1 MERAVRWVRGSS
13 DPLPPEAAKDTRR
26 PSGRLRSGGSR
37 RLRRPVTAAVL
48 LALVAFG
55 YCGLFAANSLIRVRT
70 FTADSM
76 NYVDVARRV
85 AAGDGL
91 VQSTGGF
98 NQPFYLSGDL
108 DLPSAFTAQP
118 PGYPLAIAS
127 LSGLGVEAADAALV
141 VSALACAA
149 VLLLV
154 YLLGR
159 RIGGDV
165 GGAAALGA
173 ALLFT
178 PLTHLG
184 RAALSECLAV
194 AVVLLFFLLLDRHLE
209 RPPAAG
215 DLGSAAGGDPAKPPA
230 MGESRASPLR
240 GRAPG
245 RSTEALRPSTPQV
258 RRAGLCALALGLL
271 AGAAFGLRYS
281 LWPLPVVG
289 LAALWFAGA
298 ARRAPARLLRLAA
311 FAAGAFLPMASVLG
325 RNLAVDGRLLPAAM
339 PAVTTL
345 PENLSRAV
353 AAALGGWRST
363 ALGNWPD
370 AALLVVALA
379 LLGALAVRAA
389 SGADGPRIG
398 TASRLPL
405 LIGLWAVL
413 YLAAVVWRSTQANFD
428 PIGVRLALPATV
440 ALIPVF
446 GGVIAAAAGRSAAAA
461 RQRLARCRA
470 VRAPLLAG
478 RWLAPAILAVCFG
491 AAFAREA
498 ALWSSGHDA
507 RATEFRSERQQWL
520 RDHTGP
526 GDLVIGG
533 GTMDV
538 PFLFPGRFAISYA
551 GLPYTEVL
559 TYSGLE
565 RIADR
570 HCPSFDRLLL
580 VVRPTV
586 QLGGTRSDQDPSNW
600 LGPFIADARAG
611 RHEAYALL
619 EPQAVLRE
627 ARVYRIACRD

>member
-1 MERAVRWVRGSS
+1 MKVARIVLTLVGVAY
-13 DPLPPEAAKDTRR
+13 AAT
-26 PSGRLRSGGSR
+26 
-37 RLRRPVTAAVL
+37 
-48 LALVAFG
+48 
-55 YCGLFAANSLIRVRT
+55 FAANSLERVRA

-159 RIGGDV
+159 RIGGGV

-173 ALLFT
+173 ALLFG

-194 AVVLLFFLLLDRHLE
+194 AVVLLFFLLLDRHLK

-215 DLGSAAGGDPAKPPA
+215 GLGFAAGGGPTKPPA
-230 MGESRASPLR
+230 TGERRASPVR
-240 GRAPG
+240 GRPPG
-245 RSTEALRPSTPQV
+245 RSTGALRPSTPQA
-258 RRAGLCALALGLL
+258 RRAALCALALGLL
-271 AGAAFGLRYS
+271 AGAAFGVRYS
-281 LWPLPVVG
+281 LWPLPPVG

-339 PAVTTL
+339 PAATTL
-345 PENLSRAV
+345 PENLGRAV
-353 AAALGGWRST
+353 AAVLGGWRST

-370 AALLVVALA
+370 AALFVVALA

-389 SGADGPRIG
+389 SVPDGPRIG
-398 TASRLPL
+398 IASRLPL

-413 YLAAVVWRSTQANFD
+413 YLAAVVWRATLANFD

-440 ALIPVF
+440 PLIPVF
-446 GGVIAAAAGRSAAAA
+446 GGLVAAAVAGAAAAA
-461 RQRLARCRA
+461 RKRLARRGA

-478 RWLAPAILAVCFG
+478 RWLAPAILSLCFG

-559 TYSGLE
+559 TNSGLE

-570 HCPSFDRLLL
+570 HCPNFDRLLL

-586 QLGGTRSDQDPSNW
+586 QLGGTRSDEDPSNW
-600 LGPFIADARAG
+600 LGPLIADARAG
-611 RHEAYALL
+611 RHEAYPLL
-619 EPQAVLRE
+619 QPLATPSET
-627 ARVYRIACRD
+627 RVYEIGCS